1 MKKFSQKI
9 FLYLPEVV
17 FFIEMDWKVLRST
30 KMSDNGMLSNFQGVK
45 LYHYTDFSALN
56 GIIKNCE
63 LWLCNVLTMNDLSE
77 MRYFM
82 DLMRQLVMRKEG
94 VDTAKA
100 WALFETQM
108 ERLKEMPVFAASLSQ
123 LVDDA
128 GQWERYGAEGKG
140 VCIEFNAEILN
151 RVIDTYASL
160 QRVFYVQ
167 NIEETEHV
175 GAIVRYLQ
183 DPKDLGKWES
193 IEALFDNAWARSSA
207 FKHVAFSNEREVR
220 IMSVPL
226 ASDAAF
232 SKQSLGQLK
241 YSVSRYGL
249 REYYAVPFAEKPG
262 KMVEGLI
269 TGVYIGPRSPISED
283 MIRRFIES
291 LGTVDVSK
299 VTIKRSDCPLR

>member
-1 MKKFSQKI
+1 
-9 FLYLPEVV
+9 
-17 FFIEMDWKVLRST
+17 
-30 KMSDNGMLSNFQGVK
+30 MSDNGMLTDFKGVK

-100 WALFETQM
+100 WALFESQM

-175 GAIVRYLQ
+175 GAIVRYLK
-183 DPKDLGKWES
+183 DPEDLGKWES

-220 IMSVPL
+220 IMS
-226 ASDAAF
+226 
-232 SKQSLGQLK
+232 
-241 YSVSRYGL
+241 
-249 REYYAVPFAEKPG
+249 VPFAEKPG

>member
-1 MKKFSQKI
+1 
-9 FLYLPEVV
+9 
-17 FFIEMDWKVLRST
+17 
-30 KMSDNGMLSNFQGVK
+30 MSDNGTLTDFQGMK

-82 DLMRQLVMRKEG
+82 DLMRQLVMQKEG
-94 VDTAKA
+94 VDTARA
-100 WALFETQM
+100 WSLFETQM
-108 ERLKEMPVFAASLSQ
+108 ARLKEMPVFAASLTQ

-151 RVIDTYASL
+151 RVIESYASL

-167 NIEETEHV
+167 HIQETEHV
-175 GAIVRYLQ
+175 EAIARYLK
-183 DPKDLGKWES
+183 DPADLGKWDS
-193 IEALFDNAWARSSA
+193 INALFDNAWARSSA
-207 FKHVAFSNEREVR
+207 FKHIAFSNEREVR

-226 ASDAAF
+226 SSDAVF

-241 YSVSRYGL
+241 YSVSKYGL
-249 REYYAVPFAEKPG
+249 REYYAVPFMEKPG

-291 LGTVDVSK
+291 LGTLDAAK
-299 VTIKRSDCPLR
+299 LTIRRADCPLR